1 MEQPKNDYCRGIHGA
16 DGAALWVRIR
26 TMEFPVRPEY
36 PPDMNTDDP
45 IESYLRTFER
55 LRARKRWSMNS
66 VTLRFVALSLGAAAT
81 SIDYDRLEE
90 VATELR
96 KRARWTSPLK
106 SEIRYVVA
114 AMILRRGQDPAAIH
128 ARVFETR
135 DAFKAHKIPS
145 RGTGAT
151 LAALLLALHH
161 EARPVAQPQIERLA
175 RVYRRWRNEHRWL
188 TSSSDLPA
196 AALHAVR
203 DVPVDVV
210 AEEVE
215 RAYTSLADAGFR
227 RGNQLQLVS
236 HLLAVDPRGTD
247 TGVQRFLAVVER
259 LRAADE
265 RVGESRY
272 DEIALLALT
281 RGSPRE
287 VVDSIVRN
295 RDRLRA
301 VKPRP
306 DKAVA
311 FTLAAGIEMAADAEA
326 ARERNA
332 GDLAALQSIQAIV
345 DAQQAA
351 MIAVIAAVSAGA
363 AAGAAAGS

>member
-1 MEQPKNDYCRGIHGA
+1 MSIA
-16 DGAALWVRIR
+16 
-26 TMEFPVRPEY
+26 
-36 PPDMNTDDP
+36 DDP
-45 IESYLRTFER
+45 VESYLRTFER
-55 LRARKRWSMNS
+55 LRARKRWSVNS
-66 VTLRFVALSLGAAAT
+66 VTFRFVALSLGAAAT
-81 SIDYDRLEE
+81 TIRYDRLEE

-106 SEIRYVVA
+106 SEVRYVAA

-135 DAFKAHKIPS
+135 DAFKAHRVPS
-145 RGTGAT
+145 RGTGPT

-161 EARPVAQPQIERLA
+161 EARPVPQQQFERLA
-175 RVYRRWRNEHRWL
+175 EIYRRWRREHRWL
-188 TSSSDLPA
+188 TSASDLPA

-203 DVPVDVV
+203 DVPVDSVV
-210 AEEVE
+210 EQVE
-215 RAYTSLADAGFR
+215 QAYTRLDDAGFR

-236 HLLAVDPRGTD
+236 HLLAVDPRGAD
-247 TGVQRFLAVVER
+247 VAVQRFRAVAER

-265 RVGESRY
+265 RVGASRY
-272 DEIALLALT
+272 DEVALLALT
-281 RGSPRE
+281 QGSAGE
-287 VVDSIVRN
+287 VVDRVLRN

-306 DKAVA
+306 DRAVA

-326 ARERNA
+326 AGERNA
-332 GDLAALQSIQAIV
+332 GDLAALQSIQAII

-351 MIAVIAAVSAGA
+351 MIAAVSASGA
-363 AAGAAAGS
+363 AAGAAAAS

>member
-1 MEQPKNDYCRGIHGA
+1 MSLA
-16 DGAALWVRIR
+16 
-26 TMEFPVRPEY
+26 
-36 PPDMNTDDP
+36 DDP
-45 IESYLRTFER
+45 IDGYLQTFER
-55 LRARKRWSMNS
+55 LRARKRWSVNS
-66 VTLRFVALSLGAAAT
+66 VTFRFVALSLGAAAGT
-81 SIDYDRLEE
+81 IGFDRLEQ

-106 SEIRYVVA
+106 SEVRYVVA

-135 DAFKAHKIPS
+135 DAFKAHKLPG
-145 RGTGAT
+145 RGIGAT

-161 EARPVAQPQIERLA
+161 EAGPVPQQQLERLA
-175 RVYRRWRNEHRWL
+175 QTYRRWRKEHRWL

-196 AALHAVR
+196 AALHAAR
-203 DVPVDVV
+203 DVPVDAV
-210 AEEVE
+210 AEDVE
-215 RAYTSLADAGFR
+215 RAYTRLDDAGFR
-227 RGNQLQLVS
+227 RGNQLKLVS

-247 TGVQRFLAVVER
+247 TGVQRFCAVAER
-259 LRAADE
+259 LRYADE
-265 RVGESRY
+265 PVGAGRY

-281 RGSPRE
+281 QGSPDE
-287 VVDSIVRN
+287 VVDRVLGN

-311 FTLAAGIEMAADAEA
+311 FTLAAGIELAADTEVAG
-326 ARERNA
+326 ERDV
-332 GDLAALQSIQAIV
+332 GELAALQSIQAIV

-351 MIAVIAAVSAGA
+351 MIAAISAGA